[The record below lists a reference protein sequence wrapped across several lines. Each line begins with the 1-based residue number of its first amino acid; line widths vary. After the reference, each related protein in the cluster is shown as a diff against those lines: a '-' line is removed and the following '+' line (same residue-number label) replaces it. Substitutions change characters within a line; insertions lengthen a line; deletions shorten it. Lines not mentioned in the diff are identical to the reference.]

1 MLGPI
6 IVPLD
11 GSTCAAQALEY
22 AVDLAKARGAK
33 INICAVVDP
42 IAIAGR
48 NMFTPLKE
56 KHMADAKI
64 EADRVVAEALA
75 KARTANVAADGQVRF
90 GEPWSEIIEQATST
104 AAATIVMGTHGRSGF
119 RRFFMGSVAQ
129 EVLRSAPCPVLIVR
143 EKVCASS
150 SSGPLRKIDAKGPLF
165 VLRLVEVAPK
175 DFERLYGEIA
185 SFMDGPGAQ
194 LSGISEAQ
202 VLGSVDERRIVILAE
217 FHSHSDWVH
226 AQWDAKL
233 GELLEE
239 IAVNSQTLEFNLYRG
254 DRFSARV
261 TAAEPVTSQSRA

>member
-11 GSTCAAQALEY
+11 GSTCAGQALEY
-22 AVDLAKARGAK
+22 ALDLAKARGAQ
-33 INICAVVDP
+33 ISVCSVVDP

-64 EADRVVAEALA
+64 EADRVVTEALA

-90 GEPWSEIIEQATST
+90 GEPWSEIVEQAAST
-104 AAATIVMGTHGRSGF
+104 AAAAIIMGTHGRSGF

-143 EKVCASS
+143 ETVCASS
-150 SSGPLRKIDAKGPLF
+150 RPGPLRKIDAKAPLS
-165 VLRLVEVAPK
+165 VLRLIEVAPK

-185 SFMDGPGAQ
+185 SFMAGPGAE
-194 LSGISEAQ
+194 LPGISETQ
-202 VLGSVDERRIVILAE
+202 LLGSVDERRIVILAE

-254 DRFSARV
+254 DRFSARA
-261 TAAEPVTSQSRA
+261 TAEQPVALDGRA